1 MKLGNYKHLKI
12 KQPDISVSEKEL
24 NHALQ
29 ALQAENSV
37 LIRIDDRPVQEGDQ
51 VIIDFQGFID
61 ETPIPNGSR
70 KRYSLTLGSHSFIQG
85 FEEQIIG
92 HQIGDEFDIHVRFP
106 EKYPTAS
113 AAGKEARFHIILH
126 SAGIRILQQLDDE
139 FARDFSEY
147 STMDMLK
154 ETILEN
160 LEDKKA
166 EQADEKIR
174 KEILTKII
182 QESEIEDNPDLIAQL
197 MDEYHEE
204 FLDELAQQGMTEE
217 QFLQRTKQT
226 SADILKRCEAKARR
240 SLQETSV
247 LNAVAEAENL
257 SLTKE
262 ELDEAISDLAFE
274 YDTDP
279 DEFLEM
285 LDPEE
290 LDGLKLELLCDKA
303 MARILSLTY
312 FIS

>member
-12 KQPDISVSEKEL
+12 KQPDVSVSEKEL
-24 NHALQ
+24 NHALK

-37 LIRIDDRPVQEGDQ
+37 LIRVDDRPVQEGDQ
-51 VIIDFQGFID
+51 VVIDFQGFIHD
-61 ETPIPNGSR
+61 EPIPNGAR
-70 KRYSLTLGSHSFIQG
+70 KRYTLILGSHSFIHG
-85 FEEQIIG
+85 FEEQIVG
-92 HQIGDEFDIHVRFP
+92 HQVGDEFDISVIFP
-106 EKYPTAS
+106 ENYPNAS
-113 AAGKEARFHIILH
+113 AAGKEARFHIILQ
-126 SAGIRILQQLDDE
+126 SAGIRILQKLDDE

-174 KEILTKII
+174 KDILTQII
-182 QESEIEDNPDLIAQL
+182 ENSDIEDNPDLIAQL
-197 MDEYHEE
+197 TEEYHEE

-226 SADILKRCEAKARR
+226 PTDILKRCEAKARR

-262 ELDEAISDLAFE
+262 ELQEALSDLAFE
-274 YDTDP
+274 YNTDP
-279 DEFLEM
+279 DDFIEM